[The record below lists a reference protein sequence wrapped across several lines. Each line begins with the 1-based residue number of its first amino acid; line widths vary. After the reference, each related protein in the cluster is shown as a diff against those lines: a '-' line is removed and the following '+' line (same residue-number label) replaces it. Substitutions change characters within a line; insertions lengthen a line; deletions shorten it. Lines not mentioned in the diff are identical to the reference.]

1 MLNIPDEIKGLLHLD
16 TCKKNIRIV
25 FPNEERTDI
34 CNNLIVLNTVSF
46 KESLCSQETLKFGL
60 CEASVFECE
69 VVGVG
74 NIKGASIEVY
84 CEIYCDPTVT
94 GAIFREDLQ
103 AYVYPISYGI
113 FTVNSCKRQGDII
126 HRKIIA
132 YGGSAAVYV
141 NNDNVQKL
149 RDSLGISTAADYN
162 PFIFDAYISNL
173 KINNRLPNAIYT
185 EITPSGQWP
194 KTIDVCNYVRVDGQG
209 NRIWRAV
216 RCKAFFINYL
226 DPAAINSLYFFEAG
240 SIDYSALTTNAVK
253 KSFHDMGL
261 KGCGLGL
268 SLSNAPTL
276 IQQQVDAYT
285 ARYHEGSYVYAYQY
299 CVGFDT
305 GQIKWAGTT
314 YTAIPVFLV
323 PFAMVEGRNNTTIN
337 TWQYRDPAEIKAYKV
352 DTSNYLRD
360 TATYKRELQKTS
372 SFGTLYTYNAEK
384 INYAELINALE
395 ELKGQF
401 GQVTR
406 DNSFK
411 ELNIKQQFLLLPNN
425 SLYPNQGLYPG
436 SPTGGSILPEDYQT
450 CWYDDEFI
458 KPFGAIK
465 CQYKNGNNEN
475 ILYMYYFTGIDETT
489 PEDTY
494 DIYDLTNNA
503 IINAYTWTEGQIQTI
518 CQTIAANIE
527 GVQYIPVDFKGRGLP
542 YVEAGDT
549 FEILTRSGDSITTIV
564 LNKTTTGEQTLTDN
578 YKSNG
583 TGTGTITV

>member
-1 MLNIPDEIKGLLHLD
+1 MINIPDEIKGLLHLD

-84 CEIYCDPTVT
+84 CEIFCEPTVT

-141 NNDNVQKL
+141 DNDNVQKL
-149 RDSLGISTAADYN
+149 RDSLGISTTADYN
-162 PFIFDAYISNL
+162 PYIFDAYISNL
-173 KINNRLPNAIYT
+173 KIKNRLPNATYT
-185 EITPSGQWP
+185 EILQNPSWP
-194 KTIDVCNYVRVDGQG
+194 QILDVCCYFRMDGYG

-216 RCKAFFINYL
+216 RCLAFSINWQ
-226 DPAAINSLYFFEAG
+226 DPDAINSLYYFEAG
-240 SIDYSALTTNAVK
+240 NIDYSALTTNAVK
-253 KSFHDMGL
+253 KYFHEMGL
-261 KGCGLGL
+261 QGCGLGL
-268 SLSNAPTL
+268 KLSNAL
-276 IQQQVDAYT
+276 DLVQQQIDAKT
-285 ARYHEGSYVYAYQY
+285 ARYHEGAYVYPYQY
-299 CVGFDT
+299 CPGFDT
-305 GQIKWAGTT
+305 GQIKFGGTT
-314 YTAIPVFLV
+314 YQTYTVFLV
-323 PFAMVEGRNNTTIN
+323 PFAMTDGRNNIVSHL
-337 TWQYRDPAEIKAYKV
+337 WQFRDPAEIKAYKV

-360 TATYKRELQKTS
+360 TATYKRELKNNT
-372 SFGTLYTYNAEK
+372 SFGTLYTYNAEN

-395 ELKGQF
+395 ELNGQF

-406 DNSFK
+406 DNTFK

-425 SLYPNQGLYPG
+425 SLYPDPGLYPE

-465 CQYKNGNNEN
+465 CQYKNSSNEN
-475 ILYMYYFTGIDETT
+475 MLYMYYFTGIDETT

-494 DIYDLTNNA
+494 NVYDLTNNA
-503 IINAYTWTEGQIQTI
+503 IINAHTWTEGQIQTI

-578 YKSNG
+578 YKS
-583 TGTGTITV
+583 TGTGTVTI